1 MEKTKTI
8 NQQNIPTDLGTESIG
23 KLLMKYAVP
32 AIIAMTASSLYNIID
47 SIFIGQGVG
56 PYAIT
61 GLALTFPIMNLSA
74 AFGAMVGVGGSTI
87 LSIFLG
93 QKNYGAAKKVLSN
106 VVGLNLVLGLLFMIF
121 VLIFLEPILYFFGAS
136 ETTIGYASEY
146 MTIILYGNVITHLY
160 LGINSLLRASGHPN
174 KAMVATFLT
183 VILNTALDPLFI
195 FTFNMGIKGA
205 AWATVISQSISLIW
219 LLYIFSN
226 KNEIVH
232 FDSIKKIIS
241 FDRDIIRKALS
252 IGLSPFLMN
261 FAACFV
267 VIIINQSLKE
277 YGGDLSIG
285 AYGIV
290 NRVVFLIVMV
300 VMGLNQGMQPIVG
313 YNFGAGDMSRVKRTL
328 KLTIYAAT
336 VITTAGF
343 LIGELFPN
351 LVVSAFT
358 TNNELRKLAAEGLR
372 LTVLAFPI
380 VGFQIVV
387 SNFFQCI
394 GMAGKAIFF
403 SLSRQVL
410 FLIPGLL
417 IYPIFWG
424 TTGVWVSM
432 PISDAVAT
440 IIAAVMLW
448 DFIRK
453 NKNRLPMSTNI

>member
-1 MEKTKTI
+1 MEISDKKE
-8 NQQNIPTDLGTESIG
+8 NIPSELGTEPIG
-23 KLLMKYAVP
+23 KLLLKYAIP

-56 PYAIT
+56 PYAIS
-61 GLALTFPIMNLSA
+61 GLAITFPLMNLSA

-87 LSIFLG
+87 LSIYLG
-93 QKNYGAAKKVLSN
+93 QKKYNSAKKVLTN
-106 VVGLNLVLGLLFMIF
+106 VVGLNVVLGVLFML
-121 VLIFLEPILYFFGAS
+121 VSLIFLEPILYFFGAS
-136 ETTIGYASEY
+136 ETTISYAQEY
-146 MTIILYGNVITHLY
+146 MQIILIGNVITHLY
-160 LGINSLLRASGHPN
+160 LGLNSLVRASGHPK

-195 FTFNMGIKGA
+195 FTFDMGISGA
-205 AWATVISQSISLIW
+205 AWATIISQTVSLIW
-219 LLYIFSN
+219 VLRIFSN
-226 KNEIVH
+226 KNEVVR
-232 FDSIKKIIS
+232 FEGKYIS
-241 FDRDIIRKALS
+241 FDKKIMRRSLS

-277 YGGDLSIG
+277 HGGDLAIG

-290 NRVVFLIVMV
+290 NRVVFLIIMV
-300 VMGLNQGMQPIVG
+300 VMGLNQGMQPIAG
-313 YNFGAGDMSRVKRTL
+313 YNFGGGDMGRVKRVL
-328 KLTIYAAT
+328 RLTIYAAT
-336 VITTAGF
+336 VITTFGF
-343 LIGELFPN
+343 LVGELLPN

-358 TNNELRKLAAEGLR
+358 TDKELVALASHGLR
-372 LTVLAFPI
+372 ITVLVFPI
-380 VGFQIVV
+380 VGFQMVV

-417 IYPIFWG
+417 IFPTFLG
-424 TTGVWVSM
+424 TTGVWMSM
-432 PISDAVAT
+432 PISDAIASIV
-440 IIAAVMLW
+440 AAVMLW

-453 NKNRLPMSTNI
+453 TR

>member
-1 MEKTKTI
+1 MEISDKKE
-8 NQQNIPTDLGTESIG
+8 NIPSELGTEPIG
-23 KLLMKYAVP
+23 KLLLKYAIP

-56 PYAIT
+56 PYAIS
-61 GLALTFPIMNLSA
+61 GLAITFPLMNLSA

-87 LSIFLG
+87 LSIYLG
-93 QKNYGAAKKVLSN
+93 QKKYNSAKKVLTN
-106 VVGLNLVLGLLFMIF
+106 VVGLNVVLGVLFML
-121 VLIFLEPILYFFGAS
+121 VSLIFLEPILYFFGAS
-136 ETTIGYASEY
+136 ETTISYAQEY
-146 MTIILYGNVITHLY
+146 MQIILIGNVITHLY
-160 LGINSLLRASGHPN
+160 LGLNSLVRASGHPK

-195 FTFNMGIKGA
+195 FTFDMGISGA
-205 AWATVISQSISLIW
+205 AWATIISQTVSLIW
-219 LLYIFSN
+219 VLRIFSN
-226 KNEIVH
+226 KNEVVRFEGKYIS
-232 FDSIKKIIS
+232 FDKKIIRRS
-241 FDRDIIRKALS
+241 LS

-277 YGGDLSIG
+277 HGGDLAIG

-290 NRVVFLIVMV
+290 NRVVFLIIMI
-300 VMGLNQGMQPIVG
+300 VMGLNQGMQPIAG
-313 YNFGAGDMSRVKRTL
+313 YNFGGGDMGRVKRVL
-328 KLTIYAAT
+328 RLTIYAAT
-336 VITTAGF
+336 VITTFGF
-343 LIGELFPN
+343 LVGELLPN

-358 TNNELRKLAAEGLR
+358 TDKELVALASHGLR
-372 LTVLAFPI
+372 ITVLVFPI
-380 VGFQIVV
+380 VGFQMVV

-417 IYPIFWG
+417 IFPTFLG
-424 TTGVWVSM
+424 TTGVWMSM
-432 PISDAVAT
+432 PISDAIASIV
-440 IIAAVMLW
+440 AAVMLW

-453 NKNRLPMSTNI
+453 TR

>member
-1 MEKTKTI
+1 MEISDKKE
-8 NQQNIPTDLGTESIG
+8 NIPSELGTEPIG
-23 KLLMKYAVP
+23 KLLLKYAIP

-56 PYAIT
+56 PYAIS
-61 GLALTFPIMNLSA
+61 GLAITFPLMNLSA

-87 LSIFLG
+87 LSIYLG
-93 QKNYGAAKKVLSN
+93 QKKYNSAKKVLTN
-106 VVGLNLVLGLLFMIF
+106 VVGLNVVLGVLFML
-121 VLIFLEPILYFFGAS
+121 VSLIFLEPILYFFGAS
-136 ETTIGYASEY
+136 ETTISYAQEY
-146 MTIILYGNVITHLY
+146 MQIILIGNVITHLY
-160 LGINSLLRASGHPN
+160 LGLNSLVRASGHPK

-195 FTFNMGIKGA
+195 FTFDMGISGA
-205 AWATVISQSISLIW
+205 AWATIISQTVSLIW
-219 LLYIFSN
+219 VLRIFSN
-226 KNEIVH
+226 KNEVVRFEGKYIS
-232 FDSIKKIIS
+232 FDKKIIRRS
-241 FDRDIIRKALS
+241 LS

-277 YGGDLSIG
+277 HGGDLAIG

-290 NRVVFLIVMV
+290 NRVVFLIIMV
-300 VMGLNQGMQPIVG
+300 VMGLNQGMQPIAG
-313 YNFGAGDMSRVKRTL
+313 YNFGGGDMGRVKRVL
-328 KLTIYAAT
+328 RLTIYAAT
-336 VITTAGF
+336 VITTFGF
-343 LIGELFPN
+343 LVGELLPN

-358 TNNELRKLAAEGLR
+358 TDKELVALASHGLR
-372 LTVLAFPI
+372 ITVLVFPI
-380 VGFQIVV
+380 VGFQMVV

-417 IYPIFWG
+417 IFPTFLG
-424 TTGVWVSM
+424 TTGVWMSM
-432 PISDAVAT
+432 PISDAIASIV
-440 IIAAVMLW
+440 AAVMLW

-453 NKNRLPMSTNI
+453 TR